1 MENGTRSRTGRL
13 NLPIGATILRKRQ
26 WSSTR
31 SRGLGPICAA
41 DVASS
46 QVVFQTGWVVCVRR
60 TDPRARGCRR
70 GLEPGPRTMR
80 LSPRMCPTCV
90 SPQEQLLRRCPL
102 DFVSCSSIFFL
113 AWSRACVGPRPW
125 FVSHT
130 THPAL
135 GRGFRSRA
143 RGSRGCA
150 PSPRGTRF
158 HAAPQKHARLGAR
171 ATFGRGRDADLRSA
185 CDGRRH
191 VLPHCP
197 RADVGAVCGPW
208 GGRARRL
215 PLSGVSDVGRRRRAR
230 FVPVSPHTGPCDGD
244 VPSPRV
250 CRIKVTQSR
259 ADPGSASLE

>member
-1 MENGTRSRTGRL
+1 MSHPARSFSRRGGSCARVGPTRAPVDADAG
-13 NLPIGATILRKRQ
+13 
-26 WSSTR
+26 WS
-31 SRGLGPICAA
+31 LGPEQCA
-41 DVASS
+41 S
-46 QVVFQTGWVVCVRR
+46 
-60 TDPRARGCRR
+60 ARGCVQ
-70 GLEPGPRTMR
+70 L
-80 LSPRMCPTCV
+80 V
-90 SPQEQLLRRCPL
+90 SVLRN
-102 DFVSCSSIFFL
+102 SCSDAAHLTLSHALQLFFL

-158 HAAPQKHARLGAR
+158 YAAPQKHARLGAR

-185 CDGRRH
+185 YDGRRH